1 MFRSING
8 SSSGPQ
14 ELRSMQIHVTFME
27 MLQLDGIP
35 SVSQFEIKLLLLFYC
50 IYSALGP
57 VLGRD
62 QSSVSRLV

>member
-1 MFRSING
+1 
-8 SSSGPQ
+8 
-14 ELRSMQIHVTFME
+14 MQIHVTFME